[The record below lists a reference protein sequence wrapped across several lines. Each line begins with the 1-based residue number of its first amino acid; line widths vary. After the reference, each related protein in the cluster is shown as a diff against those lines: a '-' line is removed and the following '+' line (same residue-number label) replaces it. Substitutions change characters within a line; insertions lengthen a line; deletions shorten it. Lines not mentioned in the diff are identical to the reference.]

1 MIRDERGQP
10 WPQVKLAE
18 LITDGPT
25 NGYSPRSG
33 DNPNG
38 TLSLKLTATTRGVL
52 DLSSKAV
59 KRLNEVISDDSKFW
73 LREGDILFQR
83 SNSREYVGVTAI
95 FTGPPKTYIYPDLMI
110 RVRVATPTLRRW
122 IWRYC
127 SSTVA
132 RNYFMNS
139 ATGTAGNMPKIQGS
153 TIRDMLVPLPPEARQ
168 EALLDRVEKA
178 FESIQAIQG
187 DATRA
192 HELLGRL
199 EEATLAKAF
208 RGALVPQDPHESPV
222 SISPVSLQAKKP
234 ARLGHSRAE
243 GEGGSRV
250 RTAGKN
256 TKEDSVEKKRADVR
270 DDHLTE
276 SLRTLGGAANAR
288 GLWQRSEMDIEEF
301 YKQLRDEMKAGRIEE
316 GTAKEEL
323 RLTNAT

>member
-1 MIRDERGQP
+1 
-10 WPQVKLAE
+10 
-18 LITDGPT
+18 
-25 NGYSPRSG
+25 
-33 DNPNG
+33 
-38 TLSLKLTATTRGVL
+38 
-52 DLSSKAV
+52 
-59 KRLNEVISDDSKFW
+59 
-73 LREGDILFQR
+73 
-83 SNSREYVGVTAI
+83 
-95 FTGPPKTYIYPDLMI
+95 
-110 RVRVATPTLRRW
+110 
-122 IWRYC
+122 
-127 SSTVA
+127 
-132 RNYFMNS
+132 MNS